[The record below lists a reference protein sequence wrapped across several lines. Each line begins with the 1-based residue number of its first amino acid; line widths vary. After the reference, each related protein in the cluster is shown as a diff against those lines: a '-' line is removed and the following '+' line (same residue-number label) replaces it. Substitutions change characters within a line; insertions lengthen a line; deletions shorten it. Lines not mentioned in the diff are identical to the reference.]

1 MTDARMDSRY
11 DIYGLPA
18 APLADLAAQVQ
29 ALLGL
34 RLGPRESGYY
44 AGTYYLYKHAFG
56 RELKLYENHN
66 RARCSWVTVRS
77 QYREHAAILEVS
89 DLEDMDGIRR
99 RLTEGLP
106 GVVLLSS
113 RALPAQD
120 PGDAGDASAPP

>member
-18 APLADLAAQVQ
+18 TPLADLAAQVQ

-44 AGTYYLYKHAFG
+44 AGTYYLYKQAFG
-56 RELKLYENHN
+56 RELKLYENHD
-66 RARCSWVTVRS
+66 RARGTWVRS

-99 RLTEGLP
+99 RLTQGLP

>member
-44 AGTYYLYKHAFG
+44 AGMYYLYTRAFG
-56 RELKLYENHN
+56 RELKLYENHD
-66 RARCSWVTVRS
+66 RARGTWVRS

-89 DLEDMDGIRR
+89 DLDDMDGIRC
-99 RLTEGLP
+99 RLTEGLT
-106 GVVLLSS
+106 GAMLLAS
-113 RALPAQD
+113 RTLPAKD
-120 PGDAGDASAPP
+120 PGDAGDTSAPP